1 MYLNETNRSPPNQL
15 NVLKSPE
22 SGLLNTD
29 PNVTSHAWISES
41 IRFYGIVMIFSCF
54 SFHFKEYIIKQ
65 DMNWDSCFAFP
76 SLTWVLSFL
85 VIICTL
91 MVWSCRVTGK
101 GKPRNVLDITCNNTA
116 PATFRIIL
124 CLDPIHTIYIFLSAQ
139 MKNMYFVTPLSLWS
153 FYKEIRKAT
162 NANNILC
169 TCILQQ
175 NLYTRLIDVFFY
187 WLYNKFLLFLSN
199 ICL

>member
-1 MYLNETNRSPPNQL
+1 MKQIEVLQTSWMSLRVPTQDFWTLTPMLRVMLGYLK
-15 NVLKSPE
+15 VLDFME
-22 SGLLNTD
+22 
-29 PNVTSHAWISES
+29 
-41 IRFYGIVMIFSCF
+41 FMIFSCF

-124 CLDPIHTIYIFLSAQ
+124 CLDPIHTIYIFPSTQ
-139 MKNMYFVTPLSLWS
+139 WK
-153 FYKEIRKAT
+153 
-162 NANNILC
+162 
-169 TCILQQ
+169 TCIL
-175 NLYTRLIDVFFY
+175 
-187 WLYNKFLLFLSN
+187 
-199 ICL
+199 

>member
-1 MYLNETNRSPPNQL
+1 MYLNKTNRSPPNQL

-124 CLDPIHTIYIFLSAQ
+124 CLDPIHTIYIYLSTQ
-139 MKNMYFVTPLSLWS
+139 LK
-153 FYKEIRKAT
+153 
-162 NANNILC
+162 
-169 TCILQQ
+169 TCIL
-175 NLYTRLIDVFFY
+175 
-187 WLYNKFLLFLSN
+187 
-199 ICL
+199 

>member
-1 MYLNETNRSPPNQL
+1 MKQIAVLQTSWMFLRVPNQDFWTL
-15 NVLKSPE
+15 TPMLRVS
-22 SGLLNTD
+22 
-29 PNVTSHAWISES
+29 AWISES

-124 CLDPIHTIYIFLSAQ
+124 CLDPIHTIYIFPSTQ
-139 MKNMYFVTPLSLWS
+139 WK
-153 FYKEIRKAT
+153 
-162 NANNILC
+162 
-169 TCILQQ
+169 TCIL
-175 NLYTRLIDVFFY
+175 
-187 WLYNKFLLFLSN
+187 
-199 ICL
+199 